1 MTVVQAIILGL
12 VQGLTE
18 FLPISSIAHLR
29 VIPALLGWPDPG
41 AAFSAVIQLG
51 TLVAVLVYF
60 GRDLGV
66 MTRAVLQGIFDG
78 RPWKKQE
85 ARLAWFIGLGTLP
98 IGVCGLVFKRY
109 IEGEFRSL
117 YVISAS
123 LIVLGILLWVA
134 ERTATFRRDVS
145 QVGFVDSQVI
155 GLAQALSLIP
165 GSSRSGTTMTAAMF
179 LGLTREAAARFS
191 FLLGIPAIGAAGLF
205 ELRDLLRHGLSEA
218 GMPALIVGNLASA
231 VSGYLAI
238 DLLLR
243 YLRSRTTHVF
253 VWYRIGLGLL
263 LLGLLA
269 GGVLG
274 PMG

>member
-1 MTVVQAIILGL
+1 MTLVEASVLGV

-29 VIPALLGWPDPG
+29 VVPALFGWSDPG

-51 TLVAVLVYF
+51 TLLAVLVYF
-60 GRDLGV
+60 AGDLRDMMVAALTGV
-66 MTRAVLQGIFDG
+66 FGG
-78 RPWKKQE
+78 KPWASQE
-85 ARLAWFIGLGTLP
+85 ARLAWFITIGTLP
-98 IGVCGLVFKRY
+98 IGICGLAFKKH
-109 IEGEFRSL
+109 IEGEWRSL

-123 LIVLGILLWVA
+123 LIVLRIFLWAA
-134 ERTATFRRDVS
+134 ERRASFQREVA
-145 QVGFVDSQVI
+145 QIGWLDSQLI
-155 GLAQALSLIP
+155 GLAQALALIP

-191 FLLGIPAIGAAGLF
+191 FLLGIPAIGAAGVF
-205 ELRDLLRHGLSEA
+205 ELRELLRHGVGEVGLL
-218 GMPALIVGNLASA
+218 ALAFGTATSA

-243 YLRSRTTHVF
+243 YLRRNTTYIF

-263 LLGLLA
+263 LLALLGA
-269 GGVLG
+269 GILRPLG
-274 PMG
+274 